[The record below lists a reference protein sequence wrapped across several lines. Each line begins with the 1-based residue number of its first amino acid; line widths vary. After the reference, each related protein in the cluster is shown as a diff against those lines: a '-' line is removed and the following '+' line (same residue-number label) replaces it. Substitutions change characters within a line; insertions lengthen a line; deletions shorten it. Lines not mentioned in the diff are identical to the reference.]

1 MLAYPRSGSSAQ
13 NQHPATVRIIGI
25 GNAGVHLADQLTMAG
40 KLAAEVIAMNT
51 DSQSLASSIA
61 SRKIPLGPKSTRGL
75 GAGGDPELGLEA
87 AEESLEDI
95 RLAMEGSDII
105 FLVAGLGGGTASGAI
120 ALVAE
125 TAKETGATL
134 FAIVTTPFAFE
145 GRRRAAQAAE
155 ALAEL
160 SRHATAIIHFK
171 NDRMSELASPKAGIE
186 ETFSTS
192 DALLT
197 ACVASI
203 TGLLRGGGPLPLSLS
218 DILAATKGGT
228 AGALFGRGE
237 SSSDNRA
244 HEALERALK
253 SPLLDRGRL
262 LGDSHAVLAHIS
274 GPPSLSFAEVSAI
287 MQELSRHTADDA
299 QLFFG
304 VSAHGDSST
313 PVTVTLLGNYAG
325 ENAAEPSAPVARPR
339 PEPIPEPQPEI
350 EAEQP
355 EPPPLIPEEPQVAAA
370 PLEEESVVVKAPI
383 RPVREAA
390 KPPGPKPIPPKVKQE
405 TLQFEPVARGRF
417 EKSEPTIVEGEDLD
431 VPTFLRMRGKP

>member
-51 DSQSLASSIA
+51 DSQSLASSIS

-95 RLAMEGSDII
+95 RLAMEGADII
-105 FLVAGLGGGTASGAI
+105 FLIAGLGGGTASGAI
-120 ALVAE
+120 SLIAE

-155 ALAEL
+155 ALADL

-186 ETFSTS
+186 ETFATS
-192 DALLT
+192 DTILT

-203 TGLLRGGGPLPLSLS
+203 TGLLRGGGPVPLSLA

-274 GPPSLSFAEVSAI
+274 GPPSLSFAEVSTI
-287 MQELSRHTADDA
+287 MQELSRHTADEA
-299 QLFFG
+299 QIFFG
-304 VSAHGDSST
+304 VSSHGDSSA
-313 PVTVTLLGNYAG
+313 PITVTLLGNYAG
-325 ENAAEPSAPVARPR
+325 ENAGEVSVPVSRPR
-339 PEPIPEPQPEI
+339 PEPVSAPIPEIVAHHE
-350 EAEQP
+350 P
-355 EPPPLIPEEPQVAAA
+355 EPAPLIPDEAPAAASIEEEP
-370 PLEEESVVVKAPI
+370 VVKTPV
-383 RPVREAA
+383 RPVREMPKPAA
-390 KPPGPKPIPPKVKQE
+390 KPAPPKVKQE